1 MSSLENLR
9 EDLLLSNQY
18 ILLLSNQYMSQM
30 FVKTM
35 FVTGTFIY

>member
-18 ILLLSNQYMSQM
+18 MSQM
-30 FVKTM
+30 FVKTK
-35 FVTGTFIY
+35 FVTGTFIYQMYTYLLN